1 MHLQTTVMGLQFLHI
16 QKEALCMKQEL
27 EGKSLAMKDTK
38 KGTKGCL
45 ISMAKII
52 I

>member
-1 MHLQTTVMGLQFLHI
+1 
-16 QKEALCMKQEL
+16 MKQAL

-52 I
+52 IWLIVYEMAFKPIYPFLFLIYR